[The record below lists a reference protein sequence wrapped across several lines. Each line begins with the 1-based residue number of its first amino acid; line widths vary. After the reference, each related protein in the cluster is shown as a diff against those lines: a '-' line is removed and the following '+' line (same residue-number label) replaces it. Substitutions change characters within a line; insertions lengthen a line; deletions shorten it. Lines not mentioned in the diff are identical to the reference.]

1 VDDLTTTQ
9 GIVALAAAGAAL
21 LALIWALVL
30 SVKLRRLRSA
40 QRAVL
45 GGGEQRDLVSHAA
58 ELETAFV
65 QLRDWVEE
73 TAAGL
78 DRRAGT
84 AEQRID
90 SCVAHMSL
98 VRYDAY
104 GEMSGR
110 QSSTLALLDSHR
122 TGVVISS
129 ILHRDQARMYVKH
142 IHQGDAEHEL
152 SPEELEAVESAMAGT
167 AGAPAEA

>member
-1 VDDLTTTQ
+1 VDELTSTE

-21 LALIWALVL
+21 MALIWLLVL
-30 SVKLRRLRSA
+30 SVKLRRLRA
-40 QRAVL
+40 GQHAVL
-45 GGGEQRDLVSHAA
+45 GKNGQRDLIAHAA
-58 ELETAFV
+58 ALETAFV

-78 DRRAGT
+78 ERRMGT

-90 SCVAHMSL
+90 GCVAYTSL
-98 VRYDAY
+98 IRYDAY

-110 QSSTLALLDSHR
+110 QSSTLALLDSDR
-122 TGVVISS
+122 TGVVLSS
-129 ILHRDQARMYVKH
+129 ILHRDQARVYVKQVR
-142 IHQGDAEHEL
+142 QGESEFEL
-152 SPEELEAVESAMAGT
+152 SPEEREAIEAAMAGT